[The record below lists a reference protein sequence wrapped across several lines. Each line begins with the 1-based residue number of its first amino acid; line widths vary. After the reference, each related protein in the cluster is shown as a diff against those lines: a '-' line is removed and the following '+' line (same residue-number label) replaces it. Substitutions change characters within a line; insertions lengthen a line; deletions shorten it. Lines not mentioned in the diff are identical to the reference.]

1 MYLLKMYINLEPGI
15 RKLSIPTITDTIIQQ
30 VTVKKIEP
38 ICEHCFSEYSYG
50 FRPSR
55 SYEKE
60 MLKFLDYL
68 NEQFFDFKK
77 MIYVYENNKIAKV
90 SNIK

>member
-1 MYLLKMYINLEPGI
+1 MYINLEPGI
-15 RKLSIPTITDTIIQQ
+15 RKLSIPTITGTIIQHG
-30 VTVKKIEP
+30 KKIEP

-68 NEQFFDFKK
+68 NEQFFDSKK

>member
-1 MYLLKMYINLEPGI
+1 
-15 RKLSIPTITDTIIQQ
+15 
-30 VTVKKIEP
+30 
-38 ICEHCFSEYSYG
+38 
-50 FRPSR
+50 
-55 SYEKE
+55 

-90 SNIK
+90 SKLKVKDA

>member
-1 MYLLKMYINLEPGI
+1 MIWTSDG
-15 RKLSIPTITDTIIQQ
+15 
-30 VTVKKIEP
+30 KKIEP

-68 NEQFFDFKK
+68 NEQFFDSKK